1 MNLPVRVS
9 IITICLISWA
19 SPASSQS
26 SPWEAENE
34 AGHKA
39 YSLGHYAEAQKNYL
53 AAIDDAKQSAGDD
66 PQIVTPLNNLAALY
80 MQQGRYSDAEQLY
93 LQALSIR
100 NNMSASEDSGTVI
113 ILSNLGAL
121 YLKEGKY
128 PEAES
133 LCKRALDLRA
143 KLHTPEDNQGSSL
156 LSNLGTLYFVE
167 GKYPQAETLF
177 QSALAMGRGAQFAV
191 VALQK
196 RQAHS
201 AADPAHAVR

>member
-19 SPASSQS
+19 NPASSQS

-113 ILSNLGAL
+113 ILSNLGL
-121 YLKEGKY
+121 FISRKVNIRKRSRSVKERWTFERNCIPPKIIK
-128 PEAES
+128 EA
-133 LCKRALDLRA
+133 
-143 KLHTPEDNQGSSL
+143 P
-156 LSNLGTLYFVE
+156 F
-167 GKYPQAETLF
+167 
-177 QSALAMGRGAQFAV
+177 
-191 VALQK
+191 
-196 RQAHS
+196 
-201 AADPAHAVR
+201 